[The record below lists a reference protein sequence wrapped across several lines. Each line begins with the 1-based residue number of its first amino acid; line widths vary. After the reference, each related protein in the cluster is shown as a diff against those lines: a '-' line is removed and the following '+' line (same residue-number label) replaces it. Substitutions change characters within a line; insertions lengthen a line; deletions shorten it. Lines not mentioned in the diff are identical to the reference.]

1 MPRGRVASK
10 ATVETLSKAFR
21 SHFRGLEVSEF
32 AGEMEHVVDACP
44 EFIHEVL
51 KLDYFPSEK
60 VIRAAMSQ
68 AFPEVKKYGAVMAK
82 QFKCVLNYMNTKRR
96 SKHDG
101 SRMHPMTANIL
112 DWLEKAQDSRPPMG
126 HDCSSIVGNDNLA
139 APVSDGAAVDAL
151 LPLAAPVSDED
162 ADDVLVSQVSI
173 NSSIQSDFARDYFDE
188 QAQGSNVQEVGE
200 QAQGSNVQEVSRPG
214 KAKPAGYFQFWDHG
228 RCTMVRSWPAASAGQ
243 PREELATM
251 KLGEDGFLKACF
263 GEDDPINTE
272 CANVLLN
279 PKPKK
284 KPAKATCKRPAA
296 AVLKRPAK
304 AKKGLAGQLMAVE
317 EQLVCPG
324 VELMAVEEQLALPGV
339 EAVPFA
345 AQESRFQFGDQT
357 WIRVDCY
364 TDQSYI
370 RMQPLGEA
378 KWPFLVACSSKQAA
392 RHGKVHS
399 VIMKTV
405 FRQLQLMSEVPGKD
419 VCKGMVLLLL
429 E

>member
-1 MPRGRVASK
+1 
-10 ATVETLSKAFR
+10 
-21 SHFRGLEVSEF
+21 
-32 AGEMEHVVDACP
+32 
-44 EFIHEVL
+44 
-51 KLDYFPSEK
+51 
-60 VIRAAMSQ
+60 
-68 AFPEVKKYGAVMAK
+68 MAK

-101 SRMHPMTANIL
+101 SRMHQMTANIL
-112 DWLEKAQDSRPPMG
+112 DWLEKAQDSQPPMG
-126 HDCSSIVGNDNLA
+126 HDCSSIVGNDSLA
-139 APVSDGAAVDAL
+139 APVSDGDAVDAL

-162 ADDVLVSQVSI
+162 ADDPLVSQVSI
-173 NSSIQSDFARDYFDE
+173 NSSVRSDFTRAYSDE
-188 QAQGSNVQEVGE
+188 EPQGCH
-200 QAQGSNVQEVSRPG
+200 VQEVSRPG
-214 KAKPAGYFQFWDHG
+214 KAKTAGYFQFWDHG
-228 RCTMVRSWPAASAGQ
+228 RCTMVRSWPAASAGE

-263 GEDDPINTE
+263 GEDEPIDTE
-272 CANVLLN
+272 WANVLLN

-304 AKKGLAGQLMAVE
+304 ANKGLAGQLMAVE

-324 VELMAVEEQLALPGV
+324 VELMAVEEQLVLPGV

-345 AQESRFQFGDQT
+345 VEESRFQFGDQT

-392 RHGKVHS
+392 RNGKVHS

-405 FRQLQLMSEVPGKD
+405 FSQLQLMSEVPSKD